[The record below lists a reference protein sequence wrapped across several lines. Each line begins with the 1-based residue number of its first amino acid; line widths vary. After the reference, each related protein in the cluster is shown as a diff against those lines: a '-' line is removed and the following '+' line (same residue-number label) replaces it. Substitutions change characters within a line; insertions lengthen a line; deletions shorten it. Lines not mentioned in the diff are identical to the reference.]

1 MSEFAQE
8 LKSLRKQRNMK
19 LRELASATGMDYT
32 YINKLENDRVGPPTD
47 EQIQRLAEVLMGDA
61 DRLILLAGRIPA
73 SQVRQE
79 AQDGLMAKF
88 LRILPKLTSKQRE
101 ELSEKLSSASEKG

>member
-32 YINKLENDRVGPPTD
+32 YINKHENDRVGPPTD
-47 EQIQRLAEVLMGDA
+47 EKIQRLAEVLMGDA